1 MYVLAKVNLRLLRH
15 LSELAQIVNRRRD
28 NLKLLAYMVGA
39 ALFFAVTLFISF
51 FIVIVAINNIDIPG
65 DVAPNMF
72 MLGLVPPSIG
82 TFLLFSKVFGRFM

>member
-1 MYVLAKVNLRLLRH
+1 MYVLAKVNLRLLRQ
-15 LSELAQIVNRRRD
+15 LPELAQILNRRRD

-51 FIVIVAINNIDIPG
+51 FIVIVAINNMDIPG

>member
-1 MYVLAKVNLRLLRH
+1 M
-15 LSELAQIVNRRRD
+15 NRRRD

-51 FIVIVAINNIDIPG
+51 FIVIVAINNMDISG

-72 MLGLVPPSIG
+72 MVGLVPPSIG
-82 TFLLFSKVFGRFM
+82 TFLLFTKVFGRFT

>member
-1 MYVLAKVNLRLLRH
+1 LL
-15 LSELAQIVNRRRD
+15 ELTQTMNRRRD

-51 FIVIVAINNIDIPG
+51 FVVIVAINNMDIPG

-82 TFLLFSKVFGRFM
+82 TFLLFTKVFGRFM